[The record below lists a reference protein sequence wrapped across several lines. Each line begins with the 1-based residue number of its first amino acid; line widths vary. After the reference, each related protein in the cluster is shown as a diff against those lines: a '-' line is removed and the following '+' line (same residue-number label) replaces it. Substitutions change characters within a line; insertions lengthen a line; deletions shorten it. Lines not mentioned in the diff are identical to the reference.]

1 MIHEAFQEGVSMS
14 RTSAK
19 KAKGKIVR
27 RLGLNIYGNQKY
39 DRLLEKRP
47 TPPGMHTRRRSRLS
61 EYGLQ
66 LVEKQKL
73 RFCYGMTERQFRTLF
88 AKAKNMKGIT
98 GDNMLVL
105 LERRLDNVVY
115 RMGMAST
122 RSQARQMVKHGHV
135 LLNGHKAS
143 TPSQLVSVDDK
154 LTAKDKKSSK
164 EMISD
169 LLEASHRDVPSWLVV
184 DLKACEGMMV
194 RMPERED
201 IPTVADE
208 QLIVEFYSK

>member
-1 MIHEAFQEGVSMS
+1 MGRNAK
-14 RTSAK
+14 K

-27 RLGLNIYGNQKY
+27 RLGLNIYGNPKY

-47 TPPGMHTRRRSRLS
+47 TPPGMHTRRRGRPS

-66 LVEKQKL
+66 LLEKQKL
-73 RFCYGMTERQFRTLF
+73 RFSYGMTERQFRTLF
-88 AKAKNMKGIT
+88 AKAKNMKGVT

-115 RMGMAST
+115 RLGMAAT
-122 RSQARQMVKHGHV
+122 RSQARQIVRHGHIS
-135 LLNGHKAS
+135 LNGHKAS

-154 LTAKDKKSSK
+154 ISVRAKEGSRNMIK
-164 EMISD
+164 ENV
-169 LLEASHRDVPSWLVV
+169 EAGRGDVPGWLAF
-184 DLKACEGMMV
+184 DEKALEGLMTRLPDV
-194 RMPERED
+194 ED
-201 IPTVADE
+201 IPQVADV

>member
-1 MIHEAFQEGVSMS
+1 MGRNS
-14 RTSAK
+14 RT

-27 RLGLNIYGNQKY
+27 RLGLNIYGNPKY

-47 TPPGMHTRRRSRLS
+47 TPPGMHTRRRGRPS

-115 RMGMAST
+115 RLGMAAT
-122 RSQARQMVKHGHV
+122 RSQARQIVRHGHIM
-135 LLNGHKAS
+135 LNGHKAS
-143 TPSQLVSVDDK
+143 SPSHLVSVDDK
-154 LTAKDKKSSK
+154 IAPRAKASSQS
-164 EMISD
+164 MIKD
-169 LLEASHRDVPSWLVV
+169 RIEASNGEVPGWLAI
-184 DLKACEGMMV
+184 DEKAAEGLMT
-194 RMPERED
+194 RMPEREE
-201 IPTVADE
+201 IPTIADE
-208 QLIVEFYSK
+208 QLIVEYYSK

>member
-1 MIHEAFQEGVSMS
+1 MA
-14 RTSAK
+14 RTSNR

-27 RLGLNIYGNQKY
+27 RLGLNIYGNPKY

-73 RFCYGMTERQFRTLF
+73 RFCYGMTEKQFRTLF

-115 RMGMAST
+115 RLGMATT
-122 RSQARQMVKHGHV
+122 RAQARQMVKHGHV
-135 LLNGHKAS
+135 QINGRKAA

-154 LTAKDKKSSK
+154 ITAKKKKSS
-164 EMISD
+164 ESMVRD
-169 LLEASHRDVPSWLVV
+169 LLEANHREVPAWLAV
-184 DLKACEGMMV
+184 DEKAAEGLMV

-201 IPTVADE
+201 IPTIADE

>member
-1 MIHEAFQEGVSMS
+1 MGRSS
-14 RTSAK
+14 RV

-27 RLGLNIYGNQKY
+27 RLGLNIYGNPKY

-47 TPPGMHTRRRSRLS
+47 TPPGMHTRRRGRPS

-88 AKAKNMKGIT
+88 AKAKKMDGIT

-115 RMGMAST
+115 RLGMAAT
-122 RSQARQMVKHGHV
+122 RAQARQVVRHGHI
-135 LLNGHKAS
+135 LLNGIKA
-143 TPSQLVSVDDK
+143 TAPSQLVSIDDK
-154 LTAKDKKSSK
+154 ITPRKDASK
-164 EMISD
+164 NMIQEV
-169 LLEASHRDVPSWLVV
+169 LESGKNEVPGWLAV
-184 DLKACEGMMV
+184 DEKAAEGLMT
-194 RMPERED
+194 RMPEVED
-201 IPTVADE
+201 MPTIADV

>member
-1 MIHEAFQEGVSMS
+1 MGRNS
-14 RTSAK
+14 RV

-27 RLGLNIYGNQKY
+27 RLGLNIYGNPKY

-47 TPPGMHTRRRSRLS
+47 TPPGMHTRRRGRPS

-73 RFCYGMTERQFRTLF
+73 RFAYGMTERQFRTLF
-88 AKAKNMKGIT
+88 AKAKNMTGIT

-115 RMGMAST
+115 RMGMAAT
-122 RSQARQMVKHGHV
+122 RAQARQVVLHGHI
-135 LLNGHKAS
+135 LLNGTKA
-143 TPSQLVSVDDK
+143 TAPSQLVKVDDK
-154 LTAKDKKSSK
+154 LAPRKDASK
-164 EMISD
+164 NMIKESI
-169 LLEASHRDVPSWLVV
+169 EAGNNDVPGWLAV
-184 DLKACEGMMV
+184 DEKAVEGLMT
-194 RMPERED
+194 RMPD
-201 IPTVADE
+201 IEEVPVIADV

>member
-1 MIHEAFQEGVSMS
+1 MGRNSK
-14 RTSAK
+14 K

-27 RLGLNIYGNQKY
+27 RLGLNIYGNPKF

-47 TPPGMHTRRRSRLS
+47 TPPGMHTRRRGRPS

-66 LVEKQKL
+66 LIEKQKL

-88 AKAKNMKGIT
+88 AKAKHMKGIT

-115 RMGMAST
+115 RLGMAAT
-122 RSQARQMVKHGHV
+122 RAQARQIVRHGHI
-135 LLNGHKAS
+135 LLNGHKATS
-143 TPSQLVSVDDK
+143 PSQLVSVDDK
-154 LTAKDKKSSK
+154 ITPHKRESSRNMIK
-164 EMISD
+164 ER
-169 LLEASHRDVPSWLVV
+169 LESGKGDTPGWLAV
-184 DLKACEGMMV
+184 DEKAIEGLMT
-194 RMPERED
+194 RMPEREE

>member
-1 MIHEAFQEGVSMS
+1 MS
-14 RTSAK
+14 RTSNK

-27 RLGLNIYGNQKY
+27 RLGLNIYGNPKY

-73 RFCYGMTERQFRTLF
+73 RFSYGMTERQFRTLF

-115 RMGMAST
+115 RLGMAAT
-122 RSQARQMVKHGHV
+122 RSQARQIVKHGHV
-135 LLNGHKAS
+135 LLNGKKAS
-143 TPSQLVSVDDK
+143 APSQIVSVDDK
-154 LTAKDKKSSK
+154 ISPKKKKSS
-164 EMISD
+164 ESMIRD
-169 LLEASHRDVPSWLVV
+169 LIEGNHRDVPSWLAV
-184 DLKACEGMMV
+184 DEKAAEGLMV

>member
-1 MIHEAFQEGVSMS
+1 MA
-14 RTSAK
+14 RTSNK

-27 RLGLNIYGNQKY
+27 RLGLNIYGNPKY

-73 RFCYGMTERQFRTLF
+73 RFCYGMTEKQFRSLF
-88 AKAKNMKGIT
+88 AKAKSMKGIT
-98 GDNMLVL
+98 GENMLVL

-115 RMGMAST
+115 RLGMATT
-122 RSQARQMVKHGHV
+122 RSQARQIVKHGHV
-135 LLNGHKAS
+135 LLNGKKAS
-143 TPSQLVSVDDK
+143 TPSQMVSVDDK
-154 LTAKDKKSSK
+154 IAPKKKKSS
-164 EMISD
+164 ETMIRD
-169 LLEASHRDVPSWLVV
+169 LVEGNHREVPAWLAI
-184 DLKACEGMMV
+184 DEKTAEGLMV

-201 IPTVADE
+201 IPTIADE

>member
-1 MIHEAFQEGVSMS
+1 MS
-14 RTSAK
+14 RTSNK

-27 RLGLNIYGNQKY
+27 RLGLNIYGNPKY

-115 RMGMAST
+115 RLGMAAT
-122 RSQARQMVKHGHV
+122 RSQARQIVKHGHV
-135 LLNGHKAS
+135 LLNGKKAS
-143 TPSQLVSVDDK
+143 TPSQIVSVDDK
-154 LTAKDKKSSK
+154 ISPKKKKSS
-164 EMISD
+164 ESMIRD
-169 LLEASHRDVPSWLVV
+169 LIEGNHRDIPSWLAV
-184 DLKACEGMMV
+184 DEKAAEGLMV

>member
-1 MIHEAFQEGVSMS
+1 MA
-14 RTSAK
+14 RTSSK

-27 RLGLNIYGNQKY
+27 RLGLNIYGNPKY

-47 TPPGMHTRRRSRLS
+47 SPPGMHTRRRSRLS

-73 RFCYGMTERQFRTLF
+73 RFCYGMTERQFRNLF

-98 GDNMLVL
+98 GHNMLIL

-115 RMGMAST
+115 RLGMAAT
-122 RSQARQMVKHGHV
+122 RSQARQMVKHGHIAV
-135 LLNGHKAS
+135 NGTKAS
-143 TPSQLVSVDDK
+143 TPSILVNVDDK
-154 LTAKDKKSSK
+154 IGAKKKKSS
-164 EMISD
+164 ESMVSD
-169 LLEASHRDVPSWLVV
+169 LLEANHREVPAWLAV
-184 DLKACEGMMV
+184 DEKAKEGLMV

>member
-1 MIHEAFQEGVSMS
+1 MARNS
-14 RTSAK
+14 RV

-27 RLGLNIYGNQKY
+27 RLGLNIYGNPKY

-47 TPPGMHTRRRSRLS
+47 TPPGMHTRRRGRPS

-66 LVEKQKL
+66 LLEKQKL

-88 AKAKNMKGIT
+88 AKAKKMDGIT

-115 RMGMAST
+115 RLGMAAT
-122 RSQARQMVKHGHV
+122 RAQARQVVRHGHI
-135 LLNGHKAS
+135 LLNGIKA
-143 TPSQLVSVDDK
+143 TAPSQLVSIDDK
-154 LTAKDKKSSK
+154 ITPRKDASK
-164 EMISD
+164 NMIQEV
-169 LLEASHRDVPSWLVV
+169 LESGKNEVPGWLAV
-184 DLKACEGMMV
+184 DEKAAEGLMT
-194 RMPERED
+194 RMPEVED
-201 IPTVADE
+201 MPTIADV

>member
-1 MIHEAFQEGVSMS
+1 MA
-14 RTSAK
+14 RTSNR

-27 RLGLNIYGNQKY
+27 RLGLNIYGNPKY

-47 TPPGMHTRRRSRLS
+47 APPGMHTRRRSRLS

-73 RFCYGMTERQFRTLF
+73 RFCYGMTEKQFRTLF

-115 RMGMAST
+115 RLGMATT
-122 RSQARQMVKHGHV
+122 RSQARQMVKHGH
-135 LLNGHKAS
+135 LQINGRKAA
-143 TPSQLVSVDDK
+143 TPSQLVDVDDK
-154 LTAKDKKSSK
+154 ITAKKKKSS
-164 EMISD
+164 ETMVRD
-169 LLEASHRDVPSWLVV
+169 LLEANHREVPAWLAV
-184 DLKACEGMMV
+184 DEKAAEGLMV

-201 IPTVADE
+201 IPTIADE

>member
-1 MIHEAFQEGVSMS
+1 MGRNS
-14 RTSAK
+14 RV

-27 RLGLNIYGNQKY
+27 RLGLNIYGNPKY

-47 TPPGMHTRRRSRLS
+47 TPPGMHTRRRGRPS

-73 RFCYGMTERQFRTLF
+73 RFAYGMTERQFRTLF
-88 AKAKNMKGIT
+88 AKAKNMTGIT

-115 RMGMAST
+115 RLGMAAT
-122 RSQARQMVKHGHV
+122 RSQARQVVRHGHI
-135 LLNGHKAS
+135 LLNGHKATS
-143 TPSQLVSVDDK
+143 PSQLVKVDDK
-154 LTAKDKKSSK
+154 IMPRAKESSK
-164 EMISD
+164 NMIKET
-169 LLEASHRDVPSWLVV
+169 LESGKGEVSGWLAV
-184 DLKACEGMMV
+184 DEKAVEGLMT
-194 RMPERED
+194 RMPDVEE
-201 IPTVADE
+201 IPTLADV

>member
-1 MIHEAFQEGVSMS
+1 MARNSKS
-14 RTSAK
+14 

-88 AKAKNMKGIT
+88 AKAKNMKGIAGT
-98 GDNMLVL
+98 NMLVL

-115 RMGMAST
+115 RLGMAST
-122 RSQARQMVKHGHV
+122 RSQARQMVQHGHV
-135 LLNGHKAS
+135 LINGRKAS

-154 LTAKDKKSSK
+154 ITPKAKKSS
-164 EMISD
+164 EAMIKD
-169 LLEASHRDVPSWLVV
+169 LLEANHRDVPSWLAA
-184 DLKACEGMMV
+184 DEKAGEGLMV

>member
-1 MIHEAFQEGVSMS
+1 MARDSK
-14 RTSAK
+14 K

-27 RLGLNIYGNQKY
+27 RLGINIYGNPKY

-47 TPPGMHTRRRSRLS
+47 TPPGMHTRRRGRPS

-66 LVEKQKL
+66 LIEKQKL

-115 RMGMAST
+115 RLGMAAT
-122 RSQARQMVKHGHV
+122 RSQSRQIVRHGHI

-154 LTAKDKKSSK
+154 ISVKDKKSSK
-164 EMISD
+164 NMVKD
-169 LLEASHRDVPSWLVV
+169 ALETNHREVPGWLAI
-184 DLKACEGMMV
+184 DEKAAEGIMV
-194 RMPERED
+194 RMPEREE

>member
-1 MIHEAFQEGVSMS
+1 MS
-14 RTSAK
+14 RTSSK

-27 RLGLNIYGNQKY
+27 RLGLNIYGNPKY

-88 AKAKNMKGIT
+88 AKAKNMQGIT

-105 LERRLDNVVY
+105 LERRLDNIVY
-115 RMGMAST
+115 RLGMAST

-135 LLNGHKAS
+135 QLNGRKAS
-143 TPSQLVSVDDK
+143 SPSQLVSVDDK
-154 LTAKDKKSSK
+154 VTPKKKKSS
-164 EMISD
+164 EGMISD
-169 LLEASHRDVPSWLVV
+169 MLEANHREVPSWLAV
-184 DLKACEGMMV
+184 DEKAAAGLMV

-208 QLIVEFYSK
+208 QLIVEYYSK

>member
-1 MIHEAFQEGVSMS
+1 VARSS
-14 RTSAK
+14 KS

-27 RLGLNIYGNQKY
+27 RLGVNVFGNPKF

-47 TPPGMHTRRRSRLS
+47 NPPGMHTRRRSRLS

-73 RFCYGMTERQFRTLF
+73 RFHYGMSEHQFRNLF

-115 RMGMAST
+115 RLGMAAT
-122 RSQARQMVKHGHV
+122 RSQARQIVKHGHI
-135 LLNGHKAS
+135 LLNGRKAS
-143 TPSQLVSVDDK
+143 SPSQLVSVDDK
-154 LTAKDKKSSK
+154 ITPQKRKSS
-164 EMISD
+164 ESLVGDMI
-169 LLEASHRDVPSWLVV
+169 EANHRDIPAWLAL
-184 DLKACEGMMV
+184 DEKGAEGLMV

-201 IPTVADE
+201 IPTIADE

>member
-1 MIHEAFQEGVSMS
+1 VS
-14 RTSAK
+14 RTSNK

-27 RLGLNIYGNQKY
+27 RLGLNIYGNPKY

-73 RFCYGMTERQFRTLF
+73 RFSYGMTERQFRTLF

-115 RMGMAST
+115 RLGMAAT
-122 RSQARQMVKHGHV
+122 RSQARQIVKHGHV
-135 LLNGHKAS
+135 LLNGKKAS
-143 TPSQLVSVDDK
+143 APSQIVSVDDK
-154 LTAKDKKSSK
+154 ISPKKKKSS
-164 EMISD
+164 ESMIRD
-169 LLEASHRDVPSWLVV
+169 LIEGNHRDVPSWLAV
-184 DLKACEGMMV
+184 DEKAAEGLMV